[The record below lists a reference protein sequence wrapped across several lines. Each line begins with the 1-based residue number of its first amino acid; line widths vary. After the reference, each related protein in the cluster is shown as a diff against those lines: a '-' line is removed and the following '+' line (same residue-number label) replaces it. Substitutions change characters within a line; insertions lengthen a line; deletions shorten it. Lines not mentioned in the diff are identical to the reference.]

1 MDNIFGLRTEKIYT
15 ILELNTAVRSLIRM
29 EFPNYIWVCGEI
41 QDLRDRGAINLNL
54 VQKHPEFDELVAQVK
69 AVIFENVKPQIVK
82 RIKEADSAFEL
93 KKDIE
98 VKLLCKV
105 DLYAKTGSFSL
116 TVVDIDPIYT
126 LGKMAQSRQRIIEE
140 LRVKGYLERNKSIAM
155 PQLPLRIDLITAV
168 DSAAYHDFVDEL
180 KKSSY
185 GFSLSVHDC
194 YMQGKLVETSI
205 LAALEQC
212 NQRLKEE
219 LDAIV
224 ISRGGGSTADLSCF
238 DNKRI
243 AEAIATSKFPIIC
256 ALGHQIN
263 TTIADLVAHTSVK
276 TPTKG
281 AQFLVERVG
290 AFVQELNNL
299 EEEILEKAQDY
310 LSDATKNLSAI
321 TVKIDA
327 LLPRYFKV
335 HTNDLVTR
343 ESDMQ
348 NIVKSFLAA
357 KRRGLVTDAELLG
370 LHINKIFKDCRHAV
384 HTLEE
389 KVRILNP
396 KNVLKRGY
404 SVTLKEGKALKSID
418 NIKEGDIIKTLLY
431 EGNVDSRVMGKTSEA
446 SCVRQEEHFRK
457 E

>member
-1 MDNIFGLRTEKIYT
+1 MDNLFGLKTEKVYS

-41 QDLRDRGAINLNL
+41 QDLRDRGAMNLNL
-54 VQKHPEFDELVAQVK
+54 VQKHPEFDEIVAQVK

-82 RIKEADSAFEL
+82 RIKEVDSAFEL

-140 LRVKGYLERNKSIAM
+140 LRLKGYLERNKALAM
-155 PQLPLRIDLITAV
+155 PQLPLRLGLITAL
-168 DSAAYHDFVDEL
+168 DSAAYHDFIDEL

-185 GFSLSVHDC
+185 GFSLSVYDC

-205 LAALEQC
+205 LAALEFF
-212 NQRLKEE
+212 NQYSYEE
-219 LDAIV
+219 LDVIV

-238 DNKRI
+238 DNKKI
-243 AEAIATSKFPIIC
+243 AEAIATSKFPVIS

-281 AQFLVERVG
+281 AQSLIEKVG
-290 AFVQELNNL
+290 VFVQELSRL
-299 EEEILEKAQDY
+299 EEHILEKAQDY
-310 LSDATKNLSAI
+310 LGDARKKLSDI
-321 TVKIDA
+321 TVKIDS

-335 HTNDLVTR
+335 HANELVTR
-343 ESDMQ
+343 ERDVQ
-348 NIVKSFLAA
+348 NIAKNLLAT
-357 KRRGLVTDAELLG
+357 KHRELISDAEVLN
-370 LHINKIFKDCRHAV
+370 LHTNKIFKDCRYTMQA
-384 HTLEE
+384 LEE
-389 KVRILNP
+389 KTRILNP

-418 NIKEGDIIKTLLY
+418 NINEGDIIKTLLY
-431 EGNVDSRVMGKTSEA
+431 NGTIGSKVTDKTSEEQA
-446 SCVRQEEHFRK
+446 
-457 E
+457 